1 MNLILAVSEN
11 NVIGNDLEIPW
22 DLKTDRAFFREK
34 VKDKT
39 VILGTNTLRSFKTK
53 NGYFKPGKLNI
64 VISKTLKEVPNG
76 FILST
81 SVEDALRVDY
91 NLFCIG
97 GAKLYNYCLENLRD
111 QIDYIYLTRVLVKS
125 VGNCKV
131 NLNLEDF
138 KLLSSETFKENN
150 LTYNI
155 REYQNVRKFLR
166 RDN

>member
-11 NVIGNDLEIPW
+11 NVIGNGLEIPW

-53 NGYFKPGKLNI
+53 NGYFKPGKQNI
-64 VISKTLKEVPNG
+64 VISRTLKEVPNG

-81 SVEDALRVDY
+81 SVEDALKVDP
-91 NLFCIG
+91 NLYCIG
-97 GAKLYNYCLENLRD
+97 GAKLYNYCLKNLRD
-111 QIDYIYLTRVLVKS
+111 QIDYIYLTRVLKTFK
-125 VGNCKV
+125 GNCKV

-138 KLLSSETFKENN
+138 KILSSETFKENN